1 SSEAKVALLGP
12 KAPYASV
19 AEMRRSE
26 QPVLWAGAGKLDGN
40 TDFQALLSHALG
52 MRAKIITGYKGTG
65 DMNLAIMRGEG
76 DGRVVSEEAAA
87 LYGPSNGMRVL
98 VTLARKRVEQFPE
111 APTIFEATQLTAAQA
126 RLLDWRAGIAG
137 LGRVMLVTPGTPP
150 ERVALLRK
158 VLAETIRDPAFIA
171 EAKKLSLSA
180 SHAGAEEVHAAVEQ
194 AMGTLD
200 KSDMAELRHIVLERY
215 YQ

>member
-1 SSEAKVALLGP
+1 MSVPMRTLAAADPYPFAGQQLPCYIGGEFTRQARAFENVSPVNGRVIATVSEADAAAVDRAVRAARAALLGP
-12 KAPYASV
+12 
-19 AEMRRSE
+19 
-26 QPVLWAGAGKLDGN
+26 W
-40 TDFQALLSHALG
+40 
-52 MRAKIITGYKGTG
+52 
-65 DMNLAIMRGEG
+65 
-76 DGRVVSEEAAA
+76 GRMS
-87 LYGPSNGMRVL
+87 
-98 VTLARKRVEQFPE
+98 
-111 APTIFEATQLTAAQA
+111 TA
-126 RLLDWRAGIAG
+126 
-137 LGRVMLVTPGTPP
+137 